1 MQDGYHLQAGRVQV
15 RRKGQPIQSRDFP
28 SKTEAKAWARTVE
41 GRTYRQ
47 PINTTLCEAL
57 KHYLREITPTK
68 RGAKQER
75 NRIKVWL
82 KDPLAEKSLSDISRR
97 MLAEWRDK
105 WLAKGKAPTTIR
117 NALTIISQVYKV
129 AASEWGGLQ
138 GLVNSVDGLRLPKNR
153 PGRDRRL
160 EEGEEPALLE
170 AAARICNKLKA
181 AIIISLETSMRR
193 GEFLAIEPRDIRNNI
208 ALVRYSKNGKA
219 RSVALSTRAQTA
231 FKDWFDNGVSSLRP
245 ITLDKRWRRALKL
258 AECGRAAMA

>member
-1 MQDGYHLQAGRVQV
+1 
-15 RRKGQPIQSRDFP
+15 
-28 SKTEAKAWARTVE
+28 
-41 GRTYRQ
+41 
-47 PINTTLCEAL
+47 
-57 KHYLREITPTK
+57 
-68 RGAKQER
+68 
-75 NRIKVWL
+75 
-82 KDPLAEKSLSDISRR
+82 

-208 ALVRYSKNGKA
+208 ALVRYSNNLLTA
-219 RSVALSTRAQTA
+219 SCRMSCHRSPST
-231 FKDWFDNGVSSLRP
+231 F
-245 ITLDKRWRRALKL
+245 
-258 AECGRAAMA
+258 C